1 MAVLIAALGFSAL
14 LWTLSLSRRSIV
26 FAFAI
31 NWALMGWAF
40 IVWLVMPLRFGSGYY
55 QVHRFERS
63 GRLYERLGVRGFQ
76 RFLRRTGLLGW
87 NPSLRFVSRSG
98 AHAALVAATCGP
110 ETAHALIFIVLGAV
124 AVDAVCRGWW
134 DTAGWLLLFNILHN
148 AYPVVAPVR
157 ACANSAPLWPTERAS
172 ARALEDSCI
181 VGGSGA
187 AQRRDAADGARLD
200 GAPPLIPVFGRHR
213 EPSTR
218 EGMRQT

>member
-148 AYPVVAPVR
+148 AYPVVSLRYVRVRTAHLFGQPSEQAPGRLRIAVSWVGAGLPNDEMQR
-157 ACANSAPLWPTERAS
+157 TARGSTER
-172 ARALEDSCI
+172 
-181 VGGSGA
+181 
-187 AQRRDAADGARLD
+187 RR
-200 GAPPLIPVFGRHR
+200 
-213 EPSTR
+213 
-218 EGMRQT
+218 